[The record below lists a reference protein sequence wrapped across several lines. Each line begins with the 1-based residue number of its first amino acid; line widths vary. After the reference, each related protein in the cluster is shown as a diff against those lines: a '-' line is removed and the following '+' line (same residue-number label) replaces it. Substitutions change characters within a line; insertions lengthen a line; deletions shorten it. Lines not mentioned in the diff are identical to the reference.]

1 MSISG
6 SAPSLDVPERSDTKS
21 PLGLT
26 VVDGQD
32 RALGLRREIADKL
45 AIDPHWTTMR
55 AALRIF
61 NDYVRPHLGRVI
73 ITSLAMAVVASA
85 TAAIPFMLKTA
96 ADEIFKNKNELVL
109 YVLPPTIV
117 FVMALRATADFFGR
131 SSQGYLSTRIV
142 ADLRRSLFRKLTH
155 TDIGWLQSA
164 HSGKLVSVVIGD
176 VEVVNQAAAQTL
188 QGLAQNSL
196 QVIGLAASMI
206 YMDWQLAVLVLGV
219 LPLGAWLMRL
229 QRNRTHRSVSST
241 LNEVGHLGAVVA
253 ETLRSMRVVKAYN
266 REAEETERAE
276 RVIERTRDH
285 QMETIR
291 TRAASGPAAEAL
303 GSVAISAAIFW
314 GGWQGIHGSLTFGD
328 FMGFMTAAL
337 LIYQPVKALAALNN
351 SLLEGTVA
359 AGRVFSIL
367 DRADAVAEAPA
378 AKPIENHGGSV
389 RFENVSFSYGPD
401 AQVVKHFTLDIPA
414 GKRIALVGPSGGGK
428 STVLNLL
435 LRLFDPDE
443 GRILIDGQDI
453 RKATISSV
461 RLSSA
466 LLTQEPVLFDDTIL
480 TNIRFGSE
488 NASEEDIIRASKAA
502 AAHDFIM
509 DLPQGYLTRVGE
521 AGNTLSGGQK
531 QRIAFARAML
541 SKAPI
546 LLLDE
551 PTSAL
556 DADAEAKVQAAL
568 DTLLEGRTVIMVA
581 HRLSTVKRAD
591 LICVL
596 DQGELAEMGTQEE
609 LLAKGG
615 IFARLHETQF
625 AAAMSGLGGRVDE
638 PESAV

>member
-1 MSISG
+1 MDRPDSIGPG
-6 SAPSLDVPERSDTKS
+6 SNVRLI
-21 PLGLT
+21 G
-26 VVDGQD
+26 VDEQD
-32 RALGLRREIADKL
+32 RAHGLRREIADRMVVDSGL
-45 AIDPHWTTMR
+45 TTAGAIK
-55 AALRIF
+55 RIF
-61 NDYVRPHLGRVI
+61 RDYIRPHLLRVI
-73 ITSLAMAVVASA
+73 TTSLTMAFVAAA
-85 TAAIPFMLKTA
+85 TGAIPFLMQSA
-96 ADEIFKNKNELVL
+96 ADRIFQDKNETFL
-109 YVLPPTIV
+109 YLLPVAIV
-117 FVMALRATADFFGR
+117 VVAGLRAAAEFHAR
-131 SSQGYLSTRIV
+131 VSQGYISFRIV
-142 ADLRRSLFRKLTH
+142 ADLRKALFQKLAS
-155 TDIGWLQSA
+155 TDIGWLQST
-164 HSGKLVSVVIGD
+164 HSGKLVSVVMGD
-176 VEVVNQAAAQTL
+176 VEVVNQAAAQTI
-188 QGLAQNSL
+188 QGIAQNGL
-196 QVIGLAASMI
+196 QVVFLASSMI
-206 YMDWQLAVLVLGV
+206 YMDWELAIMVLAA
-219 LPLGAWLMRL
+219 LPLGGWLMRL
-229 QRNRTHRSVSST
+229 QRNRAHRSVTST
-241 LNEVGHLGAVVA
+241 LNEVGHLGAIVA

-266 REAEETERAE
+266 REAEETARAE
-276 RVIERTRDH
+276 RVIERTLTH
-285 QMETIR
+285 QMETVR

-303 GSVAISAAIFW
+303 GSIAIAAAIFW
-314 GGWQGIHGSLTFGD
+314 GGWQGVHGTLTFGH

-337 LIYQPVKALAALNN
+337 LIYQPVKALASLNN

-367 DRADAVAEAPA
+367 DRADAVAEAPDA
-378 AKPIENHGGSV
+378 RPIVSKGGSV

-401 AQVVKHFTLDIPA
+401 AQVVKDFTLDIPA

-435 LRLFDPDE
+435 LRLFDPDT

-453 RKATISSV
+453 RHATIASV

-488 NASEEDIIRASKAA
+488 DASEDDIIRASKAA

-509 DLPQGYLTRVGE
+509 ELPQGYLTRVGE

-556 DADAEAKVQAAL
+556 DADAEAKVQTAL

-596 DQGELAEMGTQEE
+596 DQGALAEMGTQEE

-625 AAAMSGLGGRVDE
+625 AAAVSGLAGRAVE
-638 PESAV
+638 PTSAV

>member
-1 MSISG
+1 MSVSE
-6 SAPSLDVPERSDTKS
+6 SAPPMDVSERSDAKS
-21 PLGLT
+21 QLGLT
-26 VVDGQD
+26 VVDGEE

-45 AIDPHWTTMR
+45 AIEVDLTTGQ
-55 AALRIF
+55 AIKRIF
-61 NDYVRPHLGRVI
+61 MHYIRPHIVRVI
-73 ITSLAMAVVASA
+73 VTSLTMAFVAAA
-85 TAAIPFMLKTA
+85 TGAIPFLMQSA
-96 ADEIFKNKNELVL
+96 ADRIFSEKNETFL
-109 YVLPPTIV
+109 YLLPIAIV
-117 FVMALRATADFFGR
+117 VVAGLRAAAEFYAR
-131 SSQGYLSTRIV
+131 VSQGYISFRIV
-142 ADLRRSLFRKLTH
+142 ADLRKALFRKLAS
-155 TDIGWLQSA
+155 TDIGWLQST
-164 HSGKLVSVVIGD
+164 HSGKLVSVVMGD
-176 VEVVNQAAAQTL
+176 VEVVNQAAAQTI
-188 QGLAQNSL
+188 QGIAQNGL
-196 QVIGLAASMI
+196 QVVFLASSMI
-206 YMDWQLAVLVLGV
+206 YMDWELAIMVLAA
-219 LPLGAWLMRL
+219 LPLGGWLMRL
-229 QRNRTHRSVSST
+229 QRNRAHRSVTST
-241 LNEVGHLGAVVA
+241 LNEVGHLGAIVA

-266 REAEETERAE
+266 REAEETARAE
-276 RVIERTRDH
+276 RVIERTLMH
-285 QMETIR
+285 QMETVR

-303 GSVAISAAIFW
+303 GSIAIAAAIFW
-314 GGWQGIHGSLTFGD
+314 GGWQGVHGSLTFGH

-367 DRADAVAEAPA
+367 DRADAVAESPGARPL
-378 AKPIENHGGSV
+378 ENRGGSV

-401 AQVVKHFTLDIPA
+401 AQVVKSFTLDIPA
-414 GKRIALVGPSGGGK
+414 GKRVALVGPSGGGK

-488 NASEEDIIRASKAA
+488 DASEADIIRASKAA

-625 AAAMSGLGGRVDE
+625 AAAIGGLGGRPDDA
-638 PESAV
+638 ESAV